1 MDERELRRVVMDVI
15 GREHCLDDCAVFRF
29 GETSMVASTDMLHET
44 TDFPAGMTDW
54 QRGWM
59 SIAVTLSDI
68 AAMGAAP
75 CFAMLAVGLDRG
87 SRLKAIL
94 QGARE
99 CCDRH
104 GAVLAGGD
112 LDAHGELTMVSSGIG
127 FTDHPIRRAGARPG
141 DLLCVTGVPGRTQ
154 AALAGYHQYDRFLF
168 EPVPMVREGM
178 ILAQA
183 GVTSMMDNSD
193 GLVISLHDMMEANPG
208 CGYMVDSGALPR
220 IADIPTEEAR
230 EFSLYGGGDFGLIC
244 TCPPDIVLPEEIGI
258 RVIGSVIE
266 GCDVLVDEKK
276 ADIKGY
282 QHLWDE

>member
-1 MDERELRRVVMDVI
+1 MDVI
-15 GREHCLDDCAVFRF
+15 GQEHCLDDCAVFQF
-29 GETSMVASTDMLHET
+29 GKISMVATTDMLHET
-44 TDFPAGMTDW
+44 ADFPAGMTDW

-68 AAMGAAP
+68 AAMGASP
-75 CFAMLAVGLDRG
+75 SFVMLAVGLDRG
-87 SRLKAIL
+87 SRLKEIL

-99 CCDRH
+99 CCDRY

-127 FTDHPIRRAGARPG
+127 FTDRPVRRAGAGQG
-141 DLLCVTGVPGRTQ
+141 DLLCVTGVPGRAE
-154 AALAGYHQYDRFLF
+154 AALAGFHQYDRYLF

-178 ILAQA
+178 LLAQA

-193 GLVISLHDMMEANPG
+193 GLVISLYDMMEANPG
-208 CGYMVDSGALPR
+208 CGYVVDSGALPVL
-220 IADIPTEEAR
+220 ADIPKEKAR
-230 EFSLYGGGDFGLIC
+230 EFSLCGGGDFGLIC
-244 TCPPDIVLPEEIGI
+244 TCPPDIVLPEDLDIQ
-258 RVIGSVIE
+258 VIGSVIE
-266 GCDVLVDEKK
+266 GCNVLVDGKK